1 MIDTRVKRY
10 EWNDLAWREINEG
23 VFSARI
29 SLLPSEYLHIEEG
42 WEIDGPVRVSFRWR
56 PKENITRARY
66 RPLRKSEFDLDDPT
80 EYPCA
85 SCGAERKAPCNGEKP
100 ECAFRVFFIGGGKL

>member
-1 MIDTRVKRY
+1 MFGRTWHHDTLRKYVILFGTIF
-10 EWNDLAWREINEG
+10 NDIWITRD
-23 VFSARI
+23 SASGESI
-29 SLLPSEYLHIEEG
+29 QTLKVPLSYG
-42 WEIDGPVRVSFRWR
+42 

-85 SCGAERKAPCNGEKP
+85 SCGAQRKAPCNGEKP